1 MKALIA
7 LVALAFATGGAFAA
21 EEKKAPSAAQKAQQ
35 ERMSA
40 CNAQA
45 KEKNLKGN
53 ERKQFMSECLKAN
66 PT

>member
-1 MKALIA
+1 MKAMTV
-7 LVALAFATGGAFAA
+7 LVALAVAA
-21 EEKKAPSAAQKAQQ
+21 GSALAADEKKEPSAAQKAQQ

-66 PT
+66 PA